1 MSLTIEKSAIIDK
14 LLNELK
20 SRYRIEIL
28 EYDTRG
34 KHLDDTVFYLRF
46 AQQLREIIGTAEDEF
61 LLK

>member
-34 KHLDDTVFYLRF
+34 KHLDDTVFIFVLPSNCGR
-46 AQQLREIIGTAEDEF
+46 L
-61 LLK
+61 

>member
-28 EYDTRG
+28 EYDRG
-34 KHLDDTVFYLRF
+34 KHLDDTVFIFVLPSNCGR
-46 AQQLREIIGTAEDEF
+46 L
-61 LLK
+61 